1 MIYGFRRW
9 LQATLN
15 EREDALRPV
24 CLYPG
29 IQRMVICVWMLDH
42 DLSSAIFGASLFT
55 FDWNPSSL
63 NIPGL
68 AHSKYQGVLAEP
80 NLPSVTILRR
90 GRFAREAAYRGICN

>member
-1 MIYGFRRW
+1 MSEKTPCDLSVF
-9 LQATLN
+9 TL
-15 EREDALRPV
+15 ESSE
-24 CLYPG
+24 Y
-29 IQRMVICVWMLDH
+29 
-42 DLSSAIFGASLFT
+42 LSSAIFGASLFT